1 VAIASAATVD
11 VAAADA
17 ESVQIT
23 GSTTIASLGNGYPG
37 CYRELRFAGA
47 VTLTHSATLNLGGAN
62 ITTQAGD
69 VLGFRNLSVGNWV
82 LVSGTR
88 GNDTSKA
95 PLASPAF
102 TGTATYGGFE
112 LGYRD
117 MPLTVQNGNYTYAA
131 ADRAKGRMKTDGGA
145 YAYTVPAGVFGAG
158 QWVGAINASAA
169 GNITLAQGAGFT
181 LQLAGTALTG
191 NRTLAPGALCTILFT
206 SLTSAFAFGPG
217 VS

>member
-1 VAIASAATVD
+1 
-11 VAAADA
+11 
-17 ESVQIT
+17 
-23 GSTTIASLGNGYPG
+23 
-37 CYRELRFAGA
+37 

-158 QWVGAINASAA
+158 
-169 GNITLAQGAGFT
+169 NITLAQGAGFT